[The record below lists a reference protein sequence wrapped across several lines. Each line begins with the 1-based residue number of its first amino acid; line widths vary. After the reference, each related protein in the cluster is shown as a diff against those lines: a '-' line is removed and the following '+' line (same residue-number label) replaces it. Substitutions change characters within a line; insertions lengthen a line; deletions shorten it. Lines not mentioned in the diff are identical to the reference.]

1 MKKLNKYIS
10 QIEDLM
16 KYSSALS
23 TTDKQN
29 RNRINRIL
37 SDVYDLGHADGY
49 GERFIEEL
57 KNETIKRNKQ

>member
-1 MKKLNKYIS
+1 MKNLNKYIKN
-10 QIEDLM
+10 IEELM
-16 KYSSALS
+16 THASVLS
-23 TTDKQN
+23 TTDKQ
-29 RNRINRIL
+29 NRINRIL

>member
-1 MKKLNKYIS
+1 MKHLNKYIQ

-16 KYSSALS
+16 KYASALS
-23 TTDKQN
+23 VTDKQ
-29 RNRINRIL
+29 NRINRIL

-57 KNETIKRNKQ
+57 KNEMVNKK

>member
-1 MKKLNKYIS
+1 
-10 QIEDLM
+10 M

-23 TTDKQN
+23 TTDKQ
-29 RNRINRIL
+29 NRINRIL